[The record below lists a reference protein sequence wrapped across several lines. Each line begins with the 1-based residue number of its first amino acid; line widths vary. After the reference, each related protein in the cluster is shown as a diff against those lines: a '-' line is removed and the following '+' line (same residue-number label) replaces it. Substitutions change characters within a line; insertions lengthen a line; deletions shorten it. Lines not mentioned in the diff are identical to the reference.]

1 MAIEIACYISTR
13 VVQTIEEEIKPKA
26 LLAYCLL
33 FAMSTGGGIKIA
45 INGLF
50 RCSLFS
56 STGSSHSFLQSHSPV
71 VPIVMTE

>member
-1 MAIEIACYISTR
+1 MAIEIACYISAR
-13 VVQTIEEEIKPKA
+13 VVETIEEEIK
-26 LLAYCLL
+26 LYWHIVFSLQL
-33 FAMSTGGGIKIA
+33 STGGGIKIA